1 MIDMKLGD
9 LMDFF
14 HQRKLRDLDLQMK
27 CTYSGVPLPSIEIS
41 EPSTPGLSGK
51 MELSLR
57 LSEAILQF
65 MQARSSFLK

>member
-14 HQRKLRDLDLQMK
+14 HQREMRGLDLQMK

-41 EPSTPGLSGK
+41 EPSAPGLSGK

-57 LSEAILQF
+57 LSEAVLQF
-65 MQARSSFLK
+65 MQARSPFSK